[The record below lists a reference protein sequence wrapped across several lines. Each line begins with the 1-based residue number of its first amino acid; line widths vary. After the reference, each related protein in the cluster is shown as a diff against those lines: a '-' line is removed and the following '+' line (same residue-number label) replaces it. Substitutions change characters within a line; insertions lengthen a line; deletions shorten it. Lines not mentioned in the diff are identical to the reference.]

1 MASADGTTST
11 VTVNILGTNDA
22 SILTADTKT
31 VTEDTAATGNVLTND
46 SDVDNTLTVSSFTV
60 NSTVHAVG
68 TTATIAGKGT
78 LTIAANGDY
87 TFTPAANWNGT
98 VPQVTYTVS
107 TGSTSTLDITVTAVN
122 DAAVLVADNKVVTE
136 DTTAT
141 GNVLT
146 NDNDVDSTLNV
157 ASFRILDDATVYTA
171 GQTASI
177 TGIGTL
183 TNAANGAYTFT
194 PVANWNGSVPEVTYT
209 VTTGETSTLAILL
222 TPVDDASVLVADTK
236 AVVENITAT
245 GNVLTNDSDVDNTL
259 TVATFKVSGDVTA
272 YVAGTTAT
280 ITGKGTLTIAANG
293 DYTFTPVAGW
303 SGTVPQATYTVNTG
317 STSTL
322 NISVTPAD
330 HSPGLAADSKISLED
345 AIGGGNVLANDNN
358 ASSVTSFQI
367 LDNATVYTAGQ
378 TATIAG
384 VGTLTISAN
393 GDYTFTPVANW
404 NGAVPEVTYTA
415 SNGETSTLSILLTPV
430 DDPSVLVADTKTV
443 AEDTAATGNVLTND
457 SDVDNTLTVATFKVS
472 GDATVYTF
480 GQSATITGKGSVTIA
495 ANGDYSFTPVANWN
509 GTVPQVTY
517 TVSTGST
524 STLDITVTP
533 VNDASVMVADSKTV
547 SEDTAATGNVLTN
560 DSDVDNT
567 LTVTTF
573 QISGDAM
580 AYTAGATATITG
592 VGTLTIAANG
602 AYTFTPVAN
611 WNGAVPEV
619 TYTANSGETSTLSI
633 LLTPV
638 DDPSVLVA
646 DTDTVV
652 RDTTAT
658 GNVLAN
664 DSDVDYALTVSSF
677 TINSTVYAAGASAT
691 IAGKGTLTIAENG
704 DYSFVPAA
712 GWSGSV
718 PEVTYTVST
727 GSTSTLNISVT
738 SADQTLG
745 LVADSKITLED
756 VTAGGNVL
764 ANDSSA
770 SSVTKFQVLGDSS
783 VYSAG
788 QTATLAG
795 IGTLKISANGD
806 YIFTPVANWNGSV
819 PEVTYTANNGGTSTL
834 GILLT
839 PVDDPSVLVADTKI
853 VGEDSIA
860 TGNVLTNDSD
870 VDNILTVATFR
881 VSGDATVYTFGQTAT
896 ISGKGTLTIAAN
908 GDYTFTP
915 VANWNGTV
923 PQVTYTVSTG
933 SISTLAIDVTQANAA
948 PVATPDT
955 GVVGNTAVLTV
966 DAAHGV
972 LANDYDPD
980 SADSHTVS
988 AVNGDT
994 AKVSAVVAGSGGGT
1008 FVIGA
1013 DGSYIFTPGTDFD
1026 NLSAGAMRTSVAS
1039 YTIRDSSGLTSTS
1052 TLTVTVTGV
1061 KNTTVTAPVP
1071 ETTPGSPS
1079 VPVSSPAVT
1088 PVSLPPAA
1096 EATAPAPL
1104 ATTTVTLPAPADA
1117 AQPSFLNVV
1126 APSDTSTAHAAEASK
1141 GTTYQGTVNGAAA
1154 SGLSTGLVIMGGT
1167 DRALG
1172 GEGLSL
1178 MKTPS
1183 SQESLTNVTAS
1194 FSLPDGMFRHSDSYA
1209 NVTVVANLSDGRP
1222 LPTWMT
1228 FDPASGRFTAKPPA
1242 DSGGTLDIKISARD
1256 QNGNVA
1262 ETQFTF
1268 RITETKSSK
1277 PAAGDTDTSN
1287 DGAVPKDGKPNG
1299 ITDDSVLSP
1308 QTDNRDRLDPRRYP
1322 PAKPLKGRPSLTEQL
1337 AAFDQRSKMPALF
1350 SAAHKAVYSK
1360 SKGV

>member
-1 MASADGTTST
+1 M
-11 VTVNILGTNDA
+11 
-22 SILTADTKT
+22 
-31 VTEDTAATGNVLTND
+31 
-46 SDVDNTLTVSSFTV
+46 
-60 NSTVHAVG
+60 
-68 TTATIAGKGT
+68 
-78 LTIAANGDY
+78 
-87 TFTPAANWNGT
+87 
-98 VPQVTYTVS
+98 
-107 TGSTSTLDITVTAVN
+107 
-122 DAAVLVADNKVVTE
+122 
-136 DTTAT
+136 
-141 GNVLT
+141 
-146 NDNDVDSTLNV
+146 
-157 ASFRILDDATVYTA
+157 
-171 GQTASI
+171 
-177 TGIGTL
+177 
-183 TNAANGAYTFT
+183 
-194 PVANWNGSVPEVTYT
+194 
-209 VTTGETSTLAILL
+209 
-222 TPVDDASVLVADTK
+222 
-236 AVVENITAT
+236 
-245 GNVLTNDSDVDNTL
+245 
-259 TVATFKVSGDVTA
+259 
-272 YVAGTTAT
+272 
-280 ITGKGTLTIAANG
+280 
-293 DYTFTPVAGW
+293 
-303 SGTVPQATYTVNTG
+303 
-317 STSTL
+317 
-322 NISVTPAD
+322 
-330 HSPGLAADSKISLED
+330 
-345 AIGGGNVLANDNN
+345 
-358 ASSVTSFQI
+358 
-367 LDNATVYTAGQ
+367 
-378 TATIAG
+378 
-384 VGTLTISAN
+384 
-393 GDYTFTPVANW
+393 
-404 NGAVPEVTYTA
+404 TYTA

-611 WNGAVPEV
+611 WNGTVPEV

-691 IAGKGTLTIAENG
+691 IAGKGTLTIAGNG

-764 ANDSSA
+764 ANDTSA

-839 PVDDPSVLVADTKI
+839 PVDDPSVLVADTKT

-870 VDNILTVATFR
+870 VDNILTVATFQ
-881 VSGDATVYTFGQTAT
+881 VAGDATVYAFGQTAT
-896 ISGKGTLTIAAN
+896 IADKGTLAIDAD

-915 VANWNGTV
+915 VAFSNGLV
-923 PQVTYTVSTG
+923 PEVMYRVNTG
-933 SISTLAIDVTQANAA
+933 SASSLKIDVTPINDA
-948 PVATPDT
+948 PVAMPDF
-955 GVVGNTAVLTV
+955 GAVDNNTVLTV

-972 LANDYDPD
+972 LVNDSDPD
-980 SADSHTVS
+980 ITDSHTVS
-988 AVNGDT
+988 AVNGDAT
-994 AKVSAVVAGSGGGT
+994 KVSAVVAGSGGGT
-1008 FVIGA
+1008 FVIGV
-1013 DGSYIFTPGTDFD
+1013 DGSYTFIPGTDFD
-1026 NLSAGAMRTSVAS
+1026 NLSVGAARTSVVS
-1039 YTIRDSSGLTSTS
+1039 YTISDTKGLASTN

-1061 KNTTVTAPVP
+1061 KIPQMITLGTFLPTTDSPPADVT
-1071 ETTPGSPS
+1071 
-1079 VPVSSPAVT
+1079 SSAVIN
-1088 PVSLPPAA
+1088 VSLPPAT
-1096 EATAPAPL
+1096 ETTAPTPL
-1104 ATTTVTLPAPADA
+1104 TVIKPSSPADA
-1117 AQPSFLNVV
+1117 APPSFLNVV
-1126 APSDTSTAHAAEASK
+1126 APSDAIKAQAADASK
-1141 GTTYQGTVNGAAA
+1141 GTTYQGTVSDATA
-1154 SGLSTGLVIMGGT
+1154 SGLGGGLVTMGGT

-1172 GEGLSL
+1172 GDGLYL
-1178 MKTPS
+1178 VKTPS

-1194 FSLPDGMFRHSDSYA
+1194 FNLPDGMFRHSDSHA
-1209 NVTVVANLSDGRP
+1209 NVTVVANLADGRP
-1222 LPTWMT
+1222 LPAWMT
-1228 FDPASGRFTAKPPA
+1228 FDPTSGRFTAKPPA

-1262 ETQFTF
+1262 ETQFLY

-1277 PAAGDTDTSN
+1277 PAAGDSDTPKE
-1287 DGAVPKDGKPNG
+1287 GAAPKDGNLSDNAED
-1299 ITDDSVLSP
+1299 ILLSP
-1308 QTDNRDRLDPRRYP
+1308 RTDNRDRLDPRKYP
-1322 PAKPLKGRPSLTEQL
+1322 SAKPLKGRASLTEQL
-1337 AAFDQRSKMPALF
+1337 AAFDQRSNKVPALF
-1350 SAAHKAVYSK
+1350 SAVHKAVYSK
-1360 SKGV
+1360 SKGI